1 MKKII
6 LLLGILNTLVVANEI
21 SLDKSTITSTTGF
34 TENISKENKN
44 VIIIGKEDI
53 SKKEYHNLEE
63 VLNNTPNVMVQQTYF
78 GPIVDLR
85 GNGERAISRVKV
97 LVDGIAINPIDD
109 SMGTLP
115 INTIPLN
122 NIERIEVIPGGG
134 AVLNGSGT
142 AGGVVNIITKSTE
155 KKDYFSLN
163 YGNSSYQTNQT
174 SLSTGYNV
182 TDKLY
187 VYGGFSHLNGK
198 GYRQKDS
205 KENNSFNGGF
215 EYQLTSNQ
223 KIRFQ
228 GSNFKENNDTSTSI
242 LKTELAKE
250 RKKAGYLVESNSSR
264 KSYSLEY
271 ELKATDN
278 LVFLTTLYTQKFKR
292 NFTEHSKMDEYK
304 MDKIGKMPFSLVGYN
319 LPVKML
325 GSFDEDTKGIK
336 LKSKYSYD
344 KGNLILG
351 YEYSKTNLKRTS
363 DIFTNGKFFP
373 AISKVNNKLMGI
385 NADIHIDIL
394 NDVYKENNS
403 LFGLNKYNL
412 SDNLSLITGLRY
424 EHSKLGGNRVSN
436 TYVDTSFMPT
446 IKSNKN
452 INSTDT
458 ENNFAGEIGLSYSYS
473 DTGTVFT
480 RYERGFIS
488 PMPGQITDKTQN
500 GIYVPNNL
508 KSETSDNFEV
518 GIRDFVGNTYLSWT
532 IFTSFTEDEITLIQ
546 GNTHNPA
553 TKWWSYKNLGKTRRL
568 GTELLAEQYLG
579 NLTLTQGITLI
590 NTKIT
595 KGEYKGDKVPLAPE
609 SKITLKALYQF
620 NDNINAGLSFN
631 YVGKSTIREYNKNDK
646 SFVTN
651 ISSYHFTDLTIQYK
665 FNENFIIN
673 AGINNIFNNKYNF
686 SETKNYAIP
695 APERNYYIGGTISF

>member
-1 MKKII
+1 
-6 LLLGILNTLVVANEI
+6 
-21 SLDKSTITSTTGF
+21 
-34 TENISKENKN
+34 
-44 VIIIGKEDI
+44 
-53 SKKEYHNLEE
+53 
-63 VLNNTPNVMVQQTYF
+63 
-78 GPIVDLR
+78 
-85 GNGERAISRVKV
+85 
-97 LVDGIAINPIDD
+97 
-109 SMGTLP
+109 
-115 INTIPLN
+115 
-122 NIERIEVIPGGG
+122 
-134 AVLNGSGT
+134 
-142 AGGVVNIITKSTE
+142 
-155 KKDYFSLN
+155 
-163 YGNSSYQTNQT
+163 
-174 SLSTGYNV
+174 
-182 TDKLY
+182 
-187 VYGGFSHLNGK
+187 
-198 GYRQKDS
+198 
-205 KENNSFNGGF
+205 
-215 EYQLTSNQ
+215 
-223 KIRFQ
+223 
-228 GSNFKENNDTSTSI
+228 
-242 LKTELAKE
+242 
-250 RKKAGYLVESNSSR
+250 
-264 KSYSLEY
+264 
-271 ELKATDN
+271 
-278 LVFLTTLYTQKFKR
+278 
-292 NFTEHSKMDEYK
+292 MDEYK

-385 NADIHIDIL
+385 NTDIHIDIL

-518 GIRDFVGNTYLSWT
+518 GVRDFVGNTYLSWT

-553 TKWWSYKNLGKTRRL
+553 TKWWSYKILVKL
-568 GTELLAEQYLG
+568 E
-579 NLTLTQGITLI
+579 
-590 NTKIT
+590 
-595 KGEYKGDKVPLAPE
+595 D
-609 SKITLKALYQF
+609 
-620 NDNINAGLSFN
+620 
-631 YVGKSTIREYNKNDK
+631 
-646 SFVTN
+646 
-651 ISSYHFTDLTIQYK
+651 
-665 FNENFIIN
+665 
-673 AGINNIFNNKYNF
+673 
-686 SETKNYAIP
+686 
-695 APERNYYIGGTISF
+695 